1 MKCTLKMSMFIAC
14 CLDVD
19 VLSKNRYRAFER
31 SLLQLR
37 RRRRVRDELALVFQV
52 RSFGR
57 TIRYSARARQA
68 ELTVTWNAS
77 LDSNIWIT
85 SRVGTS
91 APSAPSRIDGS
102 IISWSTSRPHAVRR
116 KRSAVPTAV
125 IKAIASGT

>member
-1 MKCTLKMSMFIAC
+1 MFIAC

-19 VLSKNRYRAFER
+19 VLSKADIARLETFER

-57 TIRYSARARQA
+57 TIRYSARARPA
-68 ELTVTWNAS
+68 DLVAVTSSAS
-77 LDSNIWIT
+77 SDSNIWIIL
-85 SRVGTS
+85 RVGTS

-102 IISWSTSRPHAVRR
+102 IISWSTSRPPAARR
-116 KRSAVPTAV
+116 RQSAARTAV
-125 IKAIASGT
+125 TRVIASGT